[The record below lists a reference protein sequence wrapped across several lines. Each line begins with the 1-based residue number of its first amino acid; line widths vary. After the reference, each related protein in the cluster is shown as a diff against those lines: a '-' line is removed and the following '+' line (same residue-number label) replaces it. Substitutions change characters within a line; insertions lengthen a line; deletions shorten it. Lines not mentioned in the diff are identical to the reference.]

1 MARVLQKGNQG
12 VDMPSLSYSAGA
24 DLETWTKH
32 EWTEGLQI
40 DTLQELDTL
49 SVRTLNN
56 VYEIIVLH
64 PMKAEVLVR
73 GGKFFPEYT
82 PAVLAGSSL
91 GGSFLKLHGIYVGSL
106 PAPDGR
112 WLPPVLPQRGQPAAR
127 PDSGLRRYSLS
138 AVPAAALPPPA
149 GR

>member
-1 MARVLQKGNQG
+1 MS
-12 VDMPSLSYSAGA
+12 DMPTVSCSASA

-64 PMKAEVLVR
+64 PLTAEVLVR

-82 PAVLAGSSL
+82 TAVLAGSSL
-91 GGSFLKLHGIYVGSL
+91 GGSFLKLHGIYVGFRMELHRDHEPIVTS
-106 PAPDGR
+106 
-112 WLPPVLPQRGQPAAR
+112 PVQSIRMVEEGS
-127 PDSGLRRYSLS
+127 DSHPRS
-138 AVPAAALPPPA
+138 AVPVV
-149 GR
+149 

>member
-1 MARVLQKGNQG
+1 
-12 VDMPSLSYSAGA
+12 MPTVSCSTSA

-56 VYEIIVLH
+56 LYEIIVLH
-64 PMKAEVLVR
+64 PRTAEVLVR

-82 PAVLAGSSL
+82 TAVLAGSSL
-91 GGSFLKLHGIYVGSL
+91 GGSFLKLHGIYVGFRMELHRDRDPIVTS
-106 PAPDGR
+106 
-112 WLPPVLPQRGQPAAR
+112 PVQSIRMVEEES
-127 PDSGLRRYSLS
+127 DSHPRSELS
-138 AVPAAALPPPA
+138 S
-149 GR
+149 